1 MPIAIA
7 IYLVLCLVAGLFGVR
22 RVIGFWGTLFLSV
35 MLTPLIMLV
44 MLLMLAPKKKI
55 AAVARS

>member
-7 IYLVLCLVAGLFGVR
+7 VYLALCLIAGLFGMR

-35 MLTPLIMLV
+35 MLTPLLMLI

-55 AAVARS
+55 VVAKA

>member
-7 IYLVLCLVAGLFGVR
+7 IYAVLCIIAGLFGMR

-55 AAVARS
+55 IVAKV

>member
-7 IYLVLCLVAGLFGVR
+7 IYLVLCLIAGLFGMR

-35 MLTPLIMLV
+35 MLTPLIMLI

-55 AAVARS
+55 VVAKA

>member
-7 IYLVLCLVAGLFGVR
+7 VYFALCLVAGLFGMR

-35 MLTPLIMLV
+35 MLTPLIMLI
-44 MLLMLAPKKKI
+44 MLLMLAPKKRI
-55 AAVARS
+55 MVAQS

>member
-7 IYLVLCLVAGLFGVR
+7 IYAVLCIVAGLFGMR

-35 MLTPLIMLV
+35 MLTPLIMLI

-55 AAVARS
+55 IVAKA

>member
-7 IYLVLCLVAGLFGVR
+7 IYFVLCLIAGVFGMR

-44 MLLMLAPKKKI
+44 MLLMLAPKKKM
-55 AAVARS
+55 AVARS

>member
-7 IYLVLCLVAGLFGVR
+7 VYFVLCLVAGLFGMR

-35 MLTPLIMLV
+35 MLTPLIMLI
-44 MLLMLAPKKKI
+44 MLLMLAPKKR
-55 AAVARS
+55 AVVAKA

>member
-7 IYLVLCLVAGLFGVR
+7 IYAVLCVIAGLFGMR

-55 AAVARS
+55 IVAKA

>member
-7 IYLVLCLVAGLFGVR
+7 IYLVLCLVAGLFGMR

-35 MLTPLIMLV
+35 MLTPLIMLI
-44 MLLMLAPKKKI
+44 MLLMLAPKKKV
-55 AAVARS
+55 VASRA

>member
-7 IYLVLCLVAGLFGVR
+7 IYAVLCIIAGLFGMR

-44 MLLMLAPKKKI
+44 MLLMLAPNKKI
-55 AAVARS
+55 VVAKA

>member
-7 IYLVLCLVAGLFGVR
+7 IYAVLCVIAGLFGMR

-44 MLLMLAPKKKI
+44 MLLMLAPKKKVV
-55 AAVARS
+55 VAKA

>member
-7 IYLVLCLVAGLFGVR
+7 IYFVLCLIAALFGMR

-35 MLTPLIMLV
+35 MLTPLIVLV
-44 MLLMLAPKKKI
+44 GLLLLAPKKKI
-55 AAVARS
+55 VVART

>member
-7 IYLVLCLVAGLFGVR
+7 IYLVLCLIAGLFGMR

-35 MLTPLIMLV
+35 MLTPLVMLV

-55 AAVARS
+55 VVAKA